1 MERERQ
7 EPTLGKTDLSE
18 VRFRPRHKHGP
29 RSSADSHVSDESKF
43 WLRAIALVA
52 AAVLI
57 AMGLIEWNARRQV
70 AALERAL
77 TPTPAQQA
85 EIEAALRE
93 LEKAGEENEGI
104 VRKIR
109 LDPNKL
115 LDTSGIDWRAPIEPM
130 RPGQRCIQGRRL
142 ERIEGG
148 WRDIPNSPC

>member
-7 EPTLGKTDLSE
+7 EPTLGKADLSD
-18 VRFRPRHKHGP
+18 VNFRPRSKNGP
-29 RSSADSHVSDESKF
+29 RSSANGQPSEESRF
-43 WLRAIALVA
+43 WLRAIVLVA

-85 EIEAALRE
+85 QIEAALRE
-93 LEKAGEENEGI
+93 LEKAGKENEAI

-115 LDTSGIDWRAPIEPM
+115 LDTSGIDWRAPVEPM